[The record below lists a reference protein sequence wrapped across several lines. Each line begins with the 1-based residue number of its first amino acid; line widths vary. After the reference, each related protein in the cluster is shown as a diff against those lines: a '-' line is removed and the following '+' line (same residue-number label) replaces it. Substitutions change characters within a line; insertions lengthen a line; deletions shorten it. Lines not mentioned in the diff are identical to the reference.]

1 MIRANNLGGTEA
13 RTVLASG
20 GLWVIPSRL
29 AGHSLLRS
37 LGLLPVG
44 VEVWHLR
51 LLCFFFTLISL
62 ALQCQL
68 PGALEGGALWG
79 GDQLRGEGCRTPF
92 SPSKGL
98 ACGAQECTWK
108 HFQFIFIA

>member
-62 ALQCQL
+62 ALFAVSASRGAGRRSPVGWRPA
-68 PGALEGGALWG
+68 PG
-79 GDQLRGEGCRTPF
+79 
-92 SPSKGL
+92 
-98 ACGAQECTWK
+98 
-108 HFQFIFIA
+108 